1 MCNTLIFTHFRPG
14 DIPAKNAKGERLLL
28 FLGVIDIL
36 QRLCK
41 FMCNTLIFTHFR
53 PGGIPAK
60 NSKGERLLLFL
71 GVIDILQRYKLRK
84 KFEHTLK
91 SMVADAVSLLRPKH
105 CVLYYPIVPI
115 FYPKVS
121 KNF

>member
-1 MCNTLIFTHFRPG
+1 MKANRALFGALIS
-14 DIPAKNAKGERLLL
+14 
-28 FLGVIDIL
+28 IL
-36 QRLCK
+36 QYDCELY
-41 FMCNTLIFTHFR
+41 FMYSFTHFR

-91 SMVADAVSLLRPKH
+91 SMVADAVSLVRPKS
-105 CVLYYPIVPI
+105 CVLYYPIVP
-115 FYPKVS
+115 FFNPKVS